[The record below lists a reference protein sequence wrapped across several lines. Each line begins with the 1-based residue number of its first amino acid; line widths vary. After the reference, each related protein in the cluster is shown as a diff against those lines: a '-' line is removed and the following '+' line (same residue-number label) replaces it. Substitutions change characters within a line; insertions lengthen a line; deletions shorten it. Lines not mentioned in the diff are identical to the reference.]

1 MSIIVSIIL
10 FYTSIKDIKE
20 YKIPNWCVLIIILI
34 ASYKYIFLN
43 YDLNEFLIHLCI
55 FIIVIFIGFFMFSVN
70 VWGAGDAKLMSVLVF
85 FVDLHS
91 LLLFFMYAFIFSLF
105 LGIFYGIFNYYF
117 GKKNKN
123 EFSLKRKIPFAPGI
137 FLSFV
142 VVQLV
147 S

>member
-10 FYTSIKDIKE
+10 LYISIKDIQK
-20 YKIPNWCVLIIILI
+20 YKIPNWSVFFLILLATYNFVII
-34 ASYKYIFLN
+34 N
-43 YDLNEFLIHLCI
+43 NDLNK
-55 FIIVIFIGFFMFSVN
+55 FIIYVFVFMIVIFIGFIMFSIN
-70 VWGAGDAKLMSVLVF
+70 IWGAGDAKLMSALVF
-85 FVDLHS
+85 FVELHS
-91 LLLFFMYAFIFSLF
+91 MLLFIMCYFVFSLF
-105 LGIFYGIFNYYF
+105 FGIIYGIFSYYF

-142 VVQLV
+142 FVQFA

>member
-10 FYTSIKDIKE
+10 FYTSIKDIQE

-55 FIIVIFIGFFMFSVN
+55 FIIVIFIGFLMFSVN

>member
-55 FIIVIFIGFFMFSVN
+55 FIIVIFIGFLMFSVN

-91 LLLFFMYAFIFSLF
+91 LLLFFLYAFIFSLF